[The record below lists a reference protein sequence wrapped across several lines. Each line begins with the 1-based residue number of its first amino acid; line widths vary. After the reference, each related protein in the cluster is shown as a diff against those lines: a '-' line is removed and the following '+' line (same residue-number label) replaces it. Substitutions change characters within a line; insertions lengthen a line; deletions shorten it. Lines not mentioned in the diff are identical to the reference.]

1 MKISRKQSFLF
12 CMLFLASVAS
22 AGLAALPELS
32 EKQWK
37 KLKSGELV
45 SKVWN
50 EGGTQSAGQGYGI
63 FKHPPELL
71 WKAVCSLELYDEFIA
86 RTTVSVLIDEKT
98 KDKILKNKL
107 EDADEVEKLFADMER
122 GYRRKAPD
130 GKWTVYSYQRNDLP
144 WPVSDRWVL
153 LEMTHDDD
161 RMRQEWTRLAGN
173 IKEDFGYWQLHRLDN
188 GQTLGEMEIHLD
200 ADIPATGLI
209 TDYALSVSMPATY
222 EAFEKIA
229 GHLANKK

>member
-1 MKISRKQSFLF
+1 MNIPCKQIFALF
-12 CMLFLASVAS
+12 MLLLVSSAS
-22 AGLAALPELS
+22 AGVDVLPELS

-50 EGGTQSAGQGYGI
+50 EGGTQSAGRGYGI

-107 EDADEVEKLFADMER
+107 EDAKEVEKLFADMER
-122 GYRRKAPD
+122 GYKRKAPD

-153 LEMTHDDD
+153 LEITHDDD

-200 ADIPATGLI
+200 ANIPATGLI